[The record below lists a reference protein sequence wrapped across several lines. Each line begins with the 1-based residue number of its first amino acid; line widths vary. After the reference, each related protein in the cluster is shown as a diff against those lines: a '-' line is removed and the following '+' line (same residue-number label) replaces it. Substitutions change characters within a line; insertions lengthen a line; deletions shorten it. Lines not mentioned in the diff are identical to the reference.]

1 VHEEFRIRGA
11 GAPFG
16 PLAPHHVSMRM
27 AEPRDPYATSP
38 NVLPLPTMLDN
49 GFSSSSNIILP
60 GRNYGWPVVTFRRD
74 TPASLSE
81 QPYTRRHGVP
91 DIECRIRG
99 ARVVS
104 RAFQVNL
111 RLT

>member
-1 VHEEFRIRGA
+1 MCGQPSTSKRRNAVETALCRNYIQACTQRI
-11 GAPFG
+11 
-16 PLAPHHVSMRM
+16 
-27 AEPRDPYATSP
+27 
-38 NVLPLPTMLDN
+38 PTDMIDN
-49 GFSSSSNIILP
+49 GFSASSIIILP